1 MVAWRYEI
9 SLLVLKNIF
18 QHSQR
23 NFVFPRGHVISFI
36 EPAGRGFSLSWVLS
50 MRRLSVALSVLIWGM
65 KQANYATDKRC
76 ERLRKR

>member
-23 NFVFPRGHVISFI
+23 NFVFPRGHVISSI
-36 EPAGRGFSLSWVLS
+36 EPAGRRILSFMGFKYASLVCRVVGFNLG
-50 MRRLSVALSVLIWGM
+50 V
-65 KQANYATDKRC
+65 
-76 ERLRKR
+76 

>member
-23 NFVFPRGHVISFI
+23 NFVFPHGHVISFI

-50 MRRLSVALSVLIWGM
+50 MRRLSVALSVLIWGYETSQLRDR
-65 KQANYATDKRC
+65 QATRTTS
-76 ERLRKR
+76 